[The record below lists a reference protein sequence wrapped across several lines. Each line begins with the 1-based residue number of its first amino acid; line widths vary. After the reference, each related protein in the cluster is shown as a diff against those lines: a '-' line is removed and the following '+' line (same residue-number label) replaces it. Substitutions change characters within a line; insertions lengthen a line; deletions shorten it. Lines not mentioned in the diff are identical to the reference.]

1 MEREEKKM
9 NDLDKIRADR
19 KKVER
24 LQARIADIE
33 KTITAAK
40 QSVKEVT
47 VKSSRTNRQE
57 EQLVKLIDLKSEHS
71 ALVLDLQLRIEHTYG
86 MMEKELSERE
96 YEIVD
101 LYIQGLSMIEIAEKL
116 RYSLS
121 GVRKAM
127 TRATEKIG

>member
-1 MEREEKKM
+1 M
-9 NDLDKIRADR
+9 NDLDKIRSDR

-57 EQLVKLIDLKSEHS
+57 EQLVKLIDLKSEHA
-71 ALVLDLQLRIEHTYG
+71 ALVLDMQLRIEATYAV
-86 MMEKELSERE
+86 MERELSERE

-101 LYIQGLSMIEIAEKL
+101 QYIQGLSMVEIAEKL

-121 GVRKAM
+121 GVRKALL
-127 TRATEKIG
+127 RATEKIG